1 MLPKISDIK
10 PIKDYRLI
18 VTFEDGKTVL
28 YDLEEDIKTSDDF
41 KRLTAIY
48 GLFQQVKIDESKT
61 CIYWNDRI
69 DLPSDTLLEYGKVI
83 SEEEIKELLAG

>member
-28 YDLEEDIKTSDDF
+28 YDLEEDIKTSDD
-41 KRLTAIY
+41 
-48 GLFQQVKIDESKT
+48 
-61 CIYWNDRI
+61 
-69 DLPSDTLLEYGKVI
+69 EYSG
-83 SEEEIKELLAG
+83 SH